1 MYASPRKHRHWLAL
15 YLSAV
20 GLVAG
25 MANAEELVFLT
36 WADYIDPG
44 VVADFER
51 RFDVKVKYM
60 YFASDDDR
68 DELMS
73 QSAGAGYDVI
83 LADGLSTIGYANLG
97 WLAPLPLNA
106 IPNRVHI
113 ESKWQ
118 DAFPGTRGFG
128 VPYTWGVIGIAY
140 RRDLVS
146 KAPTRWMDLFRPPP
160 EWRGKIVMNKHGRG
174 VMGMALKALG
184 YSQNSTDREA
194 LDQAQQLLIEQKPFV
209 KAYSYVALGAESG
222 LVTGEVWAAMVFNGD
237 SITLQSLHREIAYV
251 VPVEGS
257 NIGVDF
263 LTIGAASHNRTLAA
277 AFINFVNEPVNA
289 ARIARYIHF
298 ATPNHAAA
306 AHLPREFFENK
317 VIYPDAATMEHSEF
331 LSDLPAHEL
340 KVRNEILQRIYQ

>member
-1 MYASPRKHRHWLAL
+1 MHHSPRTLRHWLASC
-15 YLSAV
+15 LSVVAM
-20 GLVAG
+20 VAG
-25 MANAEELVFLT
+25 MASAEELAFLT

-44 VVADFER
+44 VVEDFER
-51 RFDVKVKYM
+51 NFGVKVKYM

-73 QSAGAGYDVI
+73 QSAGTGYDVI

-97 WLAPLPLNA
+97 WLASLPSKE
-106 IPNRVHI
+106 IPNLSHI
-113 ESKWQ
+113 ESKWH
-118 DAFPGTRGFG
+118 DAFAGTREFG
-128 VPYTWGVIGIAY
+128 VPYAWGVIGIAY

-146 KAPTRWMDLFRPPP
+146 TAPVRWMDLFRPPP

-194 LDQAQQLLIEQKPFV
+194 LEQAQQLLIEQKPFV
-209 KAYSYVALGAESG
+209 KAYSYVALGVESG
-222 LVTGEVWAAMVFNGD
+222 LVTGDVWAAMVFNGD
-237 SITLQSLHREIAYV
+237 SITLQSLHRDIAYV
-251 VPVEGS
+251 VPAEGS

-263 LTIGAASHNRTLAA
+263 LTIGAASHNRKLAA

-289 ARIARYIHF
+289 ARIARFIHF
-298 ATPNHAAA
+298 ATPNQAAA

-317 VIYPDAATMEHSEF
+317 VIYPDAAIIEHSEF
-331 LSDLPAHEL
+331 LSVLPAQDL
-340 KVRNEILQRIYQ
+340 KVRNEILQRVYQ